1 MSLIH
6 QALKKIHAAEK
17 TEALNSPAF
26 GAPSLIKEGAGGSY
40 FNLPAVRV
48 RTILLA
54 LSSLILVFAVWWV
67 IGRIGFSTQHQ
78 MVFKKPQ
85 PDLESMGQAK
95 LRQIQS
101 GASFP
106 DVKGSGVIA
115 AAEPAL
121 SVGSED
127 GFQTALKAAKTKNIN
142 GVELY
147 KHGSFFLAKNEF
159 LSSIEIF
166 PEYAEAYNNLGL
178 TYKQLGDMKSAEVN
192 YKKALQYKPGYPEAM
207 NNYGILLETKGN
219 SNVAREYFKKAV
231 LIAPDYPDPYLNM
244 AVSLENGKRIED
256 AIIYYEGFLSHAEQ
270 ALRQA
275 QDEIL
280 LRDVRERVLYLKA
293 NSFAVGKNR

>member
-40 FNLPAVRV
+40 FNLPAARV

-54 LSSLILVFAVWWV
+54 LSSLILVFAVWWA
-67 IGRIGFSTQHQ
+67 

-85 PDLESMGQAK
+85 PDLESMGQAN

-101 GASFP
+101 VASFP

-121 SVGSED
+121 SVGRED
-127 GFQTALKAAKTKNIN
+127 GFQTALKAAKIRNIN

-178 TYKQLGDMKSAEVN
+178 TYKQLGDMKGAEVN

-219 SNVAREYFKKAV
+219 SNAAREYFKKAV

-293 NSFAVGKNR
+293 NSFAVGKNRQ

>member
-6 QALKKIHAAEK
+6 QALKKVQTIEK
-17 TEALNSPAF
+17 TEALPVYS
-26 GAPSLIKEGAGGSY
+26 EGAKGHIY
-40 FNLPAVRV
+40 FNLPAARV

-54 LSSLILVFAVWWV
+54 LSLLILVFAVWWA
-67 IGRIGFSTQHQ
+67 IGRIGFSTRHQ
-78 MVFKKPQ
+78 VVFKKPQ
-85 PDLESMGQAK
+85 PDLESMGQAN

-106 DVKGSGVIA
+106 DVKGVKGSGVIA
-115 AAEPAL
+115 AAEP
-121 SVGSED
+121 
-127 GFQTALKAAKTKNIN
+127 ALKAAKTKNIN

-147 KHGSFFLAKNEF
+147 KQGRFFLAKMEF

-166 PEYAEAYNNLGL
+166 PEYAEAYNNIGL
-178 TYKQLGDMKSAEVN
+178 TYKQLGDIKNAEDS

-219 SNVAREYFKKAV
+219 SNAAREYFKKAV

-244 AVSLENGKRIED
+244 AVSLENSKRIED

-270 ALRQA
+270 ALWQV
-275 QDEIL
+275 QGEIL

-293 NSFAVGKNR
+293 NNFAVEKNRQ

>member
-6 QALKKIHAAEK
+6 QALKKVQTIEK
-17 TEALNSPAF
+17 TEALPVY
-26 GAPSLIKEGAGGSY
+26 GEGVKGRIY
-40 FNLPAVRV
+40 FNLPAIRV
-48 RTILLA
+48 RTILLP
-54 LSSLILVFAVWWV
+54 LSLLILVFAVWWA
-67 IGRIGFSTQHQ
+67 

-85 PDLESMGQAK
+85 PDLESTGQTSI
-95 LRQIQS
+95 RPVQS
-101 GASFP
+101 GESPLP
-106 DVKGSGVIA
+106 DAKGSSAVP

-121 SVGSED
+121 SAASED
-127 GFQTALKAAKTKNIN
+127 SFQTALKAAKAKNIK

-147 KHGSFFLAKNEF
+147 KQGRFFLAKMEF

-166 PEYAEAYNNLGL
+166 PEYAEAYNNIGL
-178 TYKQLGDMKSAEVN
+178 TYKQLGDIKNAEDS

-219 SNVAREYFKKAV
+219 SNAAREYFKKAV

-244 AVSLENGKRIED
+244 AVSLENSKRIED

-270 ALRQA
+270 ALWQV
-275 QDEIL
+275 QGEIL

-293 NSFAVGKNR
+293 NNFAVEKNRQ

>member
-6 QALKKIHAAEK
+6 QALKKIQTTEK
-17 TEALNSPAF
+17 TEALPVYS
-26 GAPSLIKEGAGGSY
+26 EGMKGHIY
-40 FNLPAVRV
+40 FNLPAARV

-54 LSSLILVFAVWWV
+54 LSSLILVFAVWWA

-85 PDLESMGQAK
+85 PDLESMERAN
-95 LRQIQS
+95 S
-101 GASFP
+101 P
-106 DVKGSGVIA
+106 DVKGAKGSGVIA
-115 AAEPAL
+115 AAEPAV
-121 SVGSED
+121 SVGRED
-127 GFQTALKAAKTKNIN
+127 GFQIALKAAKIRNIN

-147 KHGSFFLAKNEF
+147 KQGRFFLAKNEF

-178 TYKQLGDMKSAEVN
+178 TYKQLGDMKGAEGS
-192 YKKALQYKPGYPEAM
+192 YKNALQYKPGYPEAM

-219 SNVAREYFKKAV
+219 SNAAREYFKKAV

-244 AVSLENGKRIED
+244 AVSLENSKRIED
-256 AIIYYEGFLSHAEQ
+256 AIIYYEGFLSYAEQ
-270 ALRQA
+270 ALRQT
-275 QDEIL
+275 QDEIF

>member
-6 QALKKIHAAEK
+6 QALKKVQTIEK
-17 TEALNSPAF
+17 TEALPVYSE
-26 GAPSLIKEGAGGSY
+26 GVKGLIS
-40 FNLPAVRV
+40 FDLPAIRV
-48 RTILLA
+48 RTILLT
-54 LSSLILVFAVWWV
+54 LSLIILVSAVLWV
-67 IGRIGFSTQHQ
+67 

-85 PDLESMGQAK
+85 PDLESTGQTN

-101 GASFP
+101 GESLLP
-106 DVKGSGVIA
+106 DAKGSSAVP

-121 SVGSED
+121 S
-127 GFQTALKAAKTKNIN
+127 AAKTKNIN

-147 KHGSFFLAKNEF
+147 KQGSFFLAKKEF

-166 PEYAEAYNNLGL
+166 PEYAEAYNNIGL
-178 TYKQLGDMKSAEVN
+178 TYKQLGDINSAEDS

-219 SNVAREYFKKAV
+219 SNAAREYFKKAV

-244 AVSLENGKRIED
+244 AVSLENSKRIED

-280 LRDVRERVLYLKA
+280 LRDVRERLLYLKA

>member
-6 QALKKIHAAEK
+6 QALKKVQTIEK
-17 TEALNSPAF
+17 TEALPVYSEWAK
-26 GAPSLIKEGAGGSY
+26 GHAY
-40 FNLPAVRV
+40 FNLPAARV
-48 RTILLA
+48 KTILLA
-54 LSSLILVFAVWWV
+54 LSSLILVFTVWWA
-67 IGRIGFSTQHQ
+67 IDRIGFSTQHQ

-85 PDLESMGQAK
+85 PDLESMGQAN

-101 GASFP
+101 VASFP

-121 SVGSED
+121 SVGRED
-127 GFQTALKAAKTKNIN
+127 GFQTALKAAKIRNIN

-178 TYKQLGDMKSAEVN
+178 TYKQLGDMKGAEVN

-219 SNVAREYFKKAV
+219 SNAAREYFKKAV

-293 NSFAVGKNR
+293 NSFAVGKNRQ